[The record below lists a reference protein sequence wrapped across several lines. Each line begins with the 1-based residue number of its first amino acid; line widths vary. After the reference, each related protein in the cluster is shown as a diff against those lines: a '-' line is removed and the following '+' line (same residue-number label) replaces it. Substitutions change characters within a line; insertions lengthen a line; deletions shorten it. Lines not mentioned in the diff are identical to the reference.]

1 MSTTGRLDARLGEFW
16 QTAGDRPGAE
26 LFGMLETILSEESAA
41 TGRALFERASLHD
54 HLGDEAA
61 AVPLYR
67 AALEA
72 GLPAAHR
79 TPAIIQL
86 GSSLRNVGDV
96 SAAIALLQTV
106 EAEDPLFPAAQAFL
120 ALALH
125 DDDKPTPA
133 LRTALAALGP
143 RLPSYQRAVSFY
155 AGDLAPRDRV
165 RVVAVGLLVRD
176 GWVLAEE
183 YAAGAGR
190 PAFLRVPGGG
200 VAFGENAAEAVRREF
215 AEELQADVAEVELL
229 AITENIYD
237 AHGRRGHEIVHVFSL
252 RSAALERLPRGARR
266 AVADSDTTVGWYD
279 LAGLASGDLPLYPVE
294 ALGLAQAQTGR

>member
-1 MSTTGRLDARLGEFW
+1 MNTSEALEDRLERFW

-26 LFGMLETILSEESAA
+26 LSGMLETILSEESAA

-54 HLGDEAA
+54 YLGDEAA

-67 AALEA
+67 AALDA
-72 GLPAAHR
+72 GLPAPHR

-106 EAEDPLFPAAQAFL
+106 DAEDPLFPAAQAFL

-133 LRTALAALGP
+133 LRTALAALAP

-155 AGDLAPRDRV
+155 ADDLASRQGAQALDR
-165 RVVAVGLLVRD
+165 R
-176 GWVLAEE
+176 
-183 YAAGAGR
+183 
-190 PAFLRVPGGG
+190 
-200 VAFGENAAEAVRREF
+200 AAERE
-215 AEELQADVAEVELL
+215 
-229 AITENIYD
+229 I
-237 AHGRRGHEIVHVFSL
+237 
-252 RSAALERLPRGARR
+252 LER
-266 AVADSDTTVGWYD
+266 
-279 LAGLASGDLPLYPVE
+279 
-294 ALGLAQAQTGR
+294 